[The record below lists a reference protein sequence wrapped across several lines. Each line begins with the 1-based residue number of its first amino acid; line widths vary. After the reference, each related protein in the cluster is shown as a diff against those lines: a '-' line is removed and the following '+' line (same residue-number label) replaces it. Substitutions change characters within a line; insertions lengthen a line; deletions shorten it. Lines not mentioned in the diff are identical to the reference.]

1 MHLPDRAKNPSRDRT
16 LTPGN
21 LLHQGADG
29 QNEETEVVTGWGDVA
44 EITELRGRVADRLH
58 TNEKHHLRKVG

>member
-1 MHLPDRAKNPSRDRT
+1 M
-16 LTPGN
+16 TPGN